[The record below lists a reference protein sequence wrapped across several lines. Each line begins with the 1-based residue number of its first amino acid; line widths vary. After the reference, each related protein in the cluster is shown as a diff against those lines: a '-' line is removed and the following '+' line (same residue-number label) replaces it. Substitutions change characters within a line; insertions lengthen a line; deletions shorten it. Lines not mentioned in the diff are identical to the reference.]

1 MEAGHQGSVH
11 LRLRGSQAQ
20 AGFVWPVQHLDFS
33 VSLSLSIYICVCV
46 CVCVCV
52 YIVHCS
58 V

>member
-33 VSLSLSIYICVCV
+33 VSLSLSIYIYM
-46 CVCVCV
+46 CVCV
-52 YIVHCS
+52 YIYIVHCN